1 MPIVEDFPAMAAVTR
16 TVLGQL
22 RREALVTTKPMQCL
36 SRQYMSTA
44 AHADAREPSGKIRE
58 DAVTQALRILQTAPI
73 AWNSSGSAAF
83 DFRSEYFLPS
93 RMPLKLSLTPRRRRS
108 HKADAVHARGY
119 NPMLSR

>member
-1 MPIVEDFPAMAAVTR
+1 MPIAEDFPAMAAITR

-44 AHADAREPSGKIRE
+44 AHADVREPSGKIRE

-83 DFRSEYFLPS
+83 DFRSEYFLPGACPS
-93 RMPLKLSLTPRRRRS
+93 NS
-108 HKADAVHARGY
+108 H
-119 NPMLSR
+119 